1 VSAHNLGVALDA
13 REPRLKGPTAFG
25 PFVLE
30 RRLAVGGTAE
40 VFLAHPKIGIA
51 PAPHLVV
58 KRLLPTAGEGS
69 SHYELLEREADLHRK
84 VRHPNVVSVYGAG
97 LVKGEPYLAMEYVE
111 GLDLYRML
119 RRLDADDRDL
129 PIEVAIFIARQV
141 AAALTAVHAATD
153 DNGRLLHLVHRDVTP
168 SNVYLSVR
176 GEVKLGDF
184 GIARIEEEAR
194 STLGGGLKGK
204 FGYLAPEQVA
214 GERFDH
220 RADLFA
226 LTALLG
232 ELLIGE
238 RVFPGGGQL
247 AVLLAIRDGNI
258 EPLRRESAR
267 LPPGLFELCER
278 GLACDPEQRFQSANE
293 FAAAL
298 DPFQTTSEETVVTEL
313 SHWVHWAQDQREL
326 AKKLEHKIRHSSQNL
341 QAVRGSSS
349 VPKLKATQPV
359 GRRAQQQADTAPV
372 APPHPG
378 DETPPRVRRATGSI
392 VEDVSFARLIELIAT
407 GELGA
412 EDEVS
417 LMGGEFRRIRQV
429 EELARHVLPSTTAVT
444 GRVQGPGAPDYQ
456 FVLHDQ
462 PMLEA
467 LALLRSRRESGAL
480 FVVRGGNGRSTRKE
494 MYLDGGK
501 LHHVASSERNEL
513 LGEYLVRR
521 GSLTREDLDRA
532 LAELGHHGGR
542 LGDTLIS
549 LGIVD
554 GVDVFRAIRDQ
565 GRDRVAALCA
575 WKEGLAS
582 FYRGASPPHVEF
594 PLDLDLASA
603 IMAGVIIGNEG
614 EPRRALP
621 ESTIQVVPGPRHDAT
636 SDPKEIGRSPHS
648 LARVARLA
656 KEAYDVAQL
665 LDVLTTP
672 TEGAAVS
679 SREACAAVATAKLL
693 GWIDYLT
700 EDRPTLI

>member
-1 VSAHNLGVALDA
+1 VALDA
-13 REPRLKGPTAFG
+13 REPRIKGPTAFG

-58 KRLLPTAGEGS
+58 KRLLPTTGEGS

-84 VRHPNVVSVYGAG
+84 VRHPNVVTVFGAG
-97 LVKGEPYLAMEYVE
+97 IVKGEPYLAMEYVE

-119 RRLDADDRDL
+119 RRLDADDREL
-129 PIEVAIFIARQV
+129 PIEVALFIARQV
-141 AAALTAVHAATD
+141 TAALTAVHAATD
-153 DNGRLLHLVHRDVTP
+153 DSGRLLQLVHRDVTP
-168 SNVYLSVR
+168 SNVYLSVK

-194 STLGGGLKGK
+194 STLGGGLNGK

-214 GERFDH
+214 GEAFDH

-226 LTALLG
+226 LAALLG

-267 LPPGLFELCER
+267 LPSGLFEVCER
-278 GLACDPEQRFQSANE
+278 GLACDPEQRFQSATE
-293 FAAAL
+293 FGAAL
-298 DPFQTTSEETVVTEL
+298 EPFQKEPLDKIVADL
-313 SHWVHWAQDQREL
+313 AHWVHWAQDQREL
-326 AKKLEHKIRHSSQNL
+326 AKKLEHKIRTSSQNL
-341 QAVRGSSS
+341 QAVRASSS
-349 VPKLKATQPV
+349 VPRLMVTQPV
-359 GRRAQQQADTAPV
+359 GRRPPAQEP
-372 APPHPG
+372 PPHAP
-378 DETPPRVRRATGSI
+378 ELPAEEVPPRVRRESGEL
-392 VEDVSFARLIELIAT
+392 VEGLTFARLIELIAT
-407 GELGA
+407 GELTA
-412 EDEVS
+412 DDEVS
-417 LMGGEFRRIRQV
+417 LLGREFRRIGAV

-444 GRVQGPGAPDYQ
+444 GRVAGPGAPDYQ

-462 PMLEA
+462 SMLEA

-480 FVVRGGNGRSTRKE
+480 FVVRGGNGRGTRKE
-494 MYLDGGK
+494 MYLDNGK

-554 GVDVFRAIRDQ
+554 AVDVFRAIRDQ

-582 FYRGASPPHVEF
+582 FYRGATPPHVEF
-594 PLDLDLASA
+594 PLDLDLASP
-603 IMAGVIIGNEG
+603 IMAGVIIAHEG

-621 ESTIQVVPGPRHDAT
+621 ESTIQIVRGERFDAT
-636 SDPKEIGRSPHS
+636 QDPKEIGRSPHS
-648 LARVARLA
+648 LARIPKLVNEGPDVAR
-656 KEAYDVAQL
+656 L

-672 TEGAAVS
+672 VEGSSVS
-679 SREACAAVATAKLL
+679 AREAAAAVATAKFL
-693 GWIDYLT
+693 GWIDFVT